1 MHISEDPRLLRARP
15 IPSRECS
22 RKAAADV
29 LESCNVSSSRKSATR
44 GIRFPAPSGAEDC
57 SPGRKPWERRPSPR
71 PSADGRPSP
80 ARAGEGTGERE
91 GSPTDGSRRG
101 LRSTAPLG
109 AVEPFSEYGLYSTN
123 FSYRILE
130 ARLNFKKDVKFDGTN
145 SISPLAST
153 KVTKNELKTNS
164 KRSGKT
170 CCEYAKEPKQ
180 TYERVRLP
188 RDCKGS

>member
-1 MHISEDPRLLRARP
+1 MHVTEDPRLLRARAVRA
-15 IPSRECS
+15 RECS
-22 RKAAADV
+22 REAAGNV
-29 LESCNVSSSRKSATR
+29 LVSYNVSSSMKSATR
-44 GIRFPAPSGAEDC
+44 GIRFLAPSGAQDR
-57 SPGRKPWERRPSPR
+57 SPGRKPWGREPSPR
-71 PSADGRPSP
+71 LRHPSP
-80 ARAGEGTGERE
+80 ARAGEGTGGE
-91 GSPTDGSRRG
+91 GGCADPRLTPCG
-101 LRSTAPLG
+101 LHSTAPIG

-153 KVTKNELKTNS
+153 KVSRNELKTNS

-170 CCEYAKEPKQ
+170 RCEYAKEPKQ